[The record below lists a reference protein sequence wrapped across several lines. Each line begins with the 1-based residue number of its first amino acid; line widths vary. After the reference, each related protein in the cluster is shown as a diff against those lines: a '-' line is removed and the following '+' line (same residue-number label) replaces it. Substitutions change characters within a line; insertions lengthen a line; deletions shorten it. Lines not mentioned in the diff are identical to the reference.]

1 MAGWLCFDTEFG
13 NDSDVTIG
21 FNNRRRKT
29 KPSTNGSFA
38 DCGRGLARSIALW
51 TIRIY
56 SRDVTNKK
64 QKPIAARTIDEYLG
78 GGSNETN
85 IDGVYQL
92 TPIPMW
98 YPFSI
103 QSEPMHWIAVSSQ
116 AIAMFSTATSIG
128 GTAAILVIFSQ
139 SISLQFKIIIYRI
152 RKAEKHAYQLYRMNG
167 GKKLKNVQLYSD
179 PSFLGFYNSNLNK
192 LAEHHSILIK
202 QFYHLYEIGK
212 WPVGLA
218 YLLSSLMIAI
228 SLLALMSGDG
238 KSSVLLRAAL
248 MVVAEVL
255 YLALVCGQSESVQE
269 LGESLHEELYNMN
282 WLDLDTPAKKTIMI
296 MIEQSKRPL
305 VLTAAGLQPLN
316 WEAFTRV
323 MNTAYTYV
331 NLLLAANA

>member
-1 MAGWLCFDTEFG
+1 
-13 NDSDVTIG
+13 
-21 FNNRRRKT
+21 
-29 KPSTNGSFA
+29 
-38 DCGRGLARSIALW
+38 
-51 TIRIY
+51 
-56 SRDVTNKK
+56 
-64 QKPIAARTIDEYLG
+64 
-78 GGSNETN
+78 
-85 IDGVYQL
+85 
-92 TPIPMW
+92 
-98 YPFSI
+98 
-103 QSEPMHWIAVSSQ
+103 
-116 AIAMFSTATSIG
+116 
-128 GTAAILVIFSQ
+128 
-139 SISLQFKIIIYRI
+139 
-152 RKAEKHAYQLYRMNG
+152 
-167 GKKLKNVQLYSD
+167 
-179 PSFLGFYNSNLNK
+179 
-192 LAEHHSILIK
+192 
-202 QFYHLYEIGK
+202 
-212 WPVGLA
+212 
-218 YLLSSLMIAI
+218 MIAI